1 MECFVLYYYT
11 SLLYK
16 VTNNIVLGGDNLI
29 QYVLQNTLK
38 KLSTDDAKKYF
49 SDYKYIYSY
58 DFFNWLSLQQE
69 QGILVSNI
77 MLDENKSLET
87 VFKSHGGS
95 YIDDGCIIVSS
106 DLERNPMGYVFE
118 VLGTRDI

>member
-1 MECFVLYYYT
+1 MV
-11 SLLYK
+11 
-16 VTNNIVLGGDNLI
+16 

-58 DFFNWLSLQQE
+58 DFLNWLSLQQE

-77 MLDENKSLET
+77 MLEENKSLET
-87 VFKSHGGS
+87 VFKSHSGS

-106 DLERNPMGYVFE
+106 DLERNALGYVFE

>member
-38 KLSTDDAKKYF
+38 KLSTDDVKKYF

-95 YIDDGCIIVSS
+95 YIDDCIIVSS

>member
-1 MECFVLYYYT
+1 M
-11 SLLYK
+11 
-16 VTNNIVLGGDNLI
+16 I

-87 VFKSHGGS
+87 VFKSHGDS

-118 VLGTRDI
+118 VLGTRYI